1 MQNFVLN
8 SLQDDSSLK
17 KAPIKKRRLTF
28 TKEEDSRLSKA
39 VEKYG
44 EDNWELVALY
54 VGNRTRRQCSER
66 WRKFLSPTVNLSKWT
81 EEEDKLLIEK
91 FKEIGPKWSQISHFF
106 NNRTDVN
113 IKARFVV
120 LQRKAKK
127 HQEFIEKVK
136 LFSIAAKKTKPMH
149 KTQNNIT
156 IHSKNINNININ
168 LLMNTC
174 DSARNTSN
182 NLIDLFLNDKEFT
195 YNQDINHKKQYNEMQ
210 DINYNFLTAN
220 KEANQNINV
229 KNEKPI
235 SNYDG
240 RNSTKSIF
248 DDNFDFSKYIIS
260 DSPSD

>member
-1 MQNFVLN
+1 MQNN
-8 SLQDDSSLK
+8 SLEENSSLN
-17 KAPIKKRRLTF
+17 KAPIKKRRLIF
-28 TKEEDSRLSKA
+28 TKEEDSRLTKA
-39 VEKYG
+39 VEEYG

-54 VGNRTRRQCSER
+54 VGNRTKRQCSER

-120 LQRKAKK
+120 LQRRAKK

-149 KTQNNIT
+149 KTQNNFT
-156 IHSKNINNININ
+156 INNNNINNFNIN
-168 LLMNTC
+168 LLTNTF
-174 DSARNTSN
+174 DSARNTPN
-182 NLIDLFLNDKEFT
+182 NLVDLFLNDKIFT
-195 YNQDINHKKQYNEMQ
+195 YNQDNNNNNNNQHNEMQ
-210 DINYNFLTAN
+210 NINYNFLTPN

-229 KNEKPI
+229 KNEKSI
-235 SNYDG
+235 SISDE
-240 RNSTKSIF
+240 RNSTNSIF